1 MHRLARRI
9 PTLRIPTVTRGLA
22 GLYDVS
28 TDSQPIYDRSDLPGF
43 YMAIGTNGN
52 QFKVAPV
59 VGRAMAELIVACE
72 NGHDHDNAPLG
83 VPAATS
89 DVIIDLGA
97 YSRRRSAPADAQI
110 SVV

>member
-1 MHRLARRI
+1 MRVPLAAK
-9 PTLRIPTVTRGLA
+9 GLA

-52 QFKVAPV
+52 QFKTAPV
-59 VGRAMAELIVACE
+59 VGRLMAELIAACE
-72 NGHDHDNAPLG
+72 NGHDHDAAPLT
-83 VPAATS
+83 VRAARS
-89 DVIIDLGA
+89 DFTFELGA
-97 YSRRRSAPADAQI
+97 FSRNRAAPVLARI